1 MSTGPPYHQEPS
13 AGLQGDLSII
23 RAPPLRFQMQEPPA
37 AGSGVGK
44 HPLSQRV
51 QWVPKAED
59 YSRVLR
65 YIRIYP
71 II

>member
-1 MSTGPPYHQEPS
+1 MGPPYQQEPS
-13 AGLQGDLSII
+13 AVLQGDLSII
-23 RAPPLRFQMQEPPA
+23 RAPPLRLQMQEPPA
-37 AGSGVGK
+37 AESGVGK

-59 YSRVLR
+59 YSQVLR

-71 II
+71 VI